1 MTPTGRTDPTVCA
14 MDEHQG
20 ACKRREGCDEC
31 GFMRLKDR
39 VAIVT
44 GGGKGI
50 GKAISLALAR
60 EDATVVVAGRT
71 LSALQ
76 ETCDEIKSK
85 GGNAT
90 PVQTDV
96 TIEEQVIRMVSET
109 IKAFGKVDILVNN
122 SGVAGPIVRLADMDL
137 ARWNETIAI
146 DLTGSMLSCREVLN
160 YGPSEEGR
168 HYQYCFPAGTAGD
181 GKSGF
186 PLRSAYCAAKMGLI
200 GMTETLAIEVGEF
213 NIRVNA
219 VSPGPVRGEHITNA
233 MMGKA
238 RATNRPF
245 EEIMKDLA
253 AGSSLKRISEESE
266 IASAVVFLASDE
278 ASAIQARR
286 SRLAVASTSCS
297 ENTRLSLRLS
307 FSEESGPLG

>member
-1 MTPTGRTDPTVCA
+1 
-14 MDEHQG
+14 
-20 ACKRREGCDEC
+20 
-31 GFMRLKDR
+31 MRLKDK

-50 GKAISLALAR
+50 GKAIALAFAR
-60 EDATVVVAGRT
+60 EGAKVMVAGRT
-71 LSALQ
+71 LSALE

-85 GGNAT
+85 GGKAKLI
-90 PVQTDV
+90 QTDV
-96 TIEEQVIRMVSET
+96 TVEEQVIRLVSKT
-109 IKAFGKVDILVNN
+109 AGKFGGVDILVNN
-122 SGVAGPIVRLADMDL
+122 SGVAGPIVKLADMDL
-137 ARWNETIAI
+137 ARWNETLAI
-146 DLTGSMLSCREVLN
+146 DLTGAMLASREVLKWMITQRSGSIIN
-160 YGPSEEGR
+160 IVSEGGR
-168 HYQYCFPAGTAGD
+168 AGD

-219 VSPGPVRGEHITNA
+219 VSPGPVNGGHITNA

-245 EEIMKDLA
+245 EEIMKELA

-266 IASAVVFLASDE
+266 VASAVVFLASDE
-278 ASAIQARR
+278 ASAITGQT
-286 SRLAVASTSCS
+286 LPVSCGQHI
-297 ENTRLSLRLS
+297 NY
-307 FSEESGPLG
+307 